1 MATIKIKFRP
11 SSVSGKEGTLF
22 YQVIHNRTVRQ
33 IHTNY
38 KLFPSEW
45 DKYSKRVVLPRYD
58 DARKHYLLE
67 IREKLEKDMHKMEK
81 AVAVLDEKRQPY
93 TADEVVSACQAPV
106 AQYFLFPFMEEVIFQ
121 MKEQGRKR
129 MCEIYSAALN
139 SFKSFRNGRDILLDD
154 IDSDVMIT
162 YETYLKNR
170 GVSMNTS
177 SFYMRNL
184 RAIYNRAVEKEMIFQ
199 RYPFKHVYTGID
211 KTVKRAISLE
221 EVKRIR
227 GIELQA
233 DPSLDF
239 ARDMFMFSFYT
250 RGMSFVDM
258 AFLKKKDLQSGMLS
272 YRRKKTGQQ
281 LSVKWEKEM
290 QEIVEKYDTGNSPYL
305 LAVIKQPGKEERRQ
319 YLNMAHLVNRKL
331 KALGKSLG
339 ILVPLTM
346 YVARH
351 SWASIAKS
359 KNIPLSVISDGM
371 GHDSEATTQIYLASL
386 DTTAIDKANKRILKS
401 L

>member
-22 YQVIHNRTVRQ
+22 YQVIPNRIVRQ
-33 IHTNY
+33 IHTDY

-45 DKYSKRVVLPRYD
+45 DKYSKRIVLPRFD
-58 DARKHYLLE
+58 DTRKHYLLE

-106 AQYFLFPFMEEVIFQ
+106 AEYFLFPFMEEVIFQ
-121 MKEQGRKR
+121 MREQGRKR

-139 SFKSFRNGRDILLDD
+139 SFKSFRNGKDILLDD
-154 IDSDVMIT
+154 IDSGLMT
-162 YETYLKNR
+162 AYEIYLKNR

-184 RAIYNRAVEKEMIFQ
+184 RAIYNRAVEKEMISQ

-211 KTVKRAISLE
+211 KTMKRAISLE

-227 GIELQA
+227 EIELQA

-250 RGMSFVDM
+250 RGMSFVDI
-258 AFLKKKDLQSGMLS
+258 AFLKKKDLQNGMLS
-272 YRRKKTGQQ
+272 YRRKK
-281 LSVKWEKEM
+281 
-290 QEIVEKYDTGNSPYL
+290 D
-305 LAVIKQPGKEERRQ
+305 R
-319 YLNMAHLVNRKL
+319 
-331 KALGKSLG
+331 
-339 ILVPLTM
+339 
-346 YVARH
+346 
-351 SWASIAKS
+351 
-359 KNIPLSVISDGM
+359 
-371 GHDSEATTQIYLASL
+371 
-386 DTTAIDKANKRILKS
+386 TAIVR
-401 L
+401 

>member
-22 YQVIHNRTVRQ
+22 YQVIHNRIVRQ
-33 IHTNY
+33 IHTDY

-45 DKYSKRVVLPRYD
+45 DKYSKRIVLPRFD
-58 DARKHYLLE
+58 DTRKHYLLE

-106 AQYFLFPFMEEVIFQ
+106 AEYFLFPFMEEVIFQ
-121 MKEQGRKR
+121 MREQGRKR

-139 SFKSFRNGRDILLDD
+139 SFKSFRNGKDILLDD
-154 IDSDVMIT
+154 IDSGLMT
-162 YETYLKNR
+162 AYEIYLKNR

-184 RAIYNRAVEKEMIFQ
+184 RAIYNRAVEKEMISQ

-211 KTVKRAISLE
+211 KTMKRAISLE

-227 GIELQA
+227 EIELQA

-250 RGMSFVDM
+250 RGMSFVDI
-258 AFLKKKDLQSGMLS
+258 AFLKKKDLQNGMLS

-281 LSVKWEKEM
+281 LSVRWEKEM
-290 QEIVEKYDTGNSPYL
+290 QGIVEKYDTGDSPYL
-305 LAVIKQPGKEERRQ
+305 LAIIKQPGEEERRQ

-331 KALGKSLG
+331 KALGKRLG

-386 DTTAIDKANKRILKS
+386 DTTAIDKANRRILKS